1 MKALKQFVMYELYAI
16 NLNID
21 RVRTEQSD
29 QTKQLE
35 NNSKNMMK
43 EITPIN
49 TVINTVII
57 GKFQSNYKLFFLTDK
72 KILLQT
78 IKRMEIVTQ

>member
-1 MKALKQFVMYELYAI
+1 MSYMLLI
-16 NLNID
+16 LNIH

-35 NNSKNMMK
+35 DNFKNMWE
-43 EITPIN
+43 EITVKN

-57 GKFQSNYKLFFLTDK
+57 GKFQSNCKFFF
-72 KILLQT
+72 
-78 IKRMEIVTQ
+78 